1 MSDSPEQQPTVRL
14 RLKILGEPVAVEA
27 PAPPEYARL
36 DEVLPLM
43 RKIDDHA
50 IGVAVQRTEA
60 AGKTVSCSKGCAAC
74 CRQPVPVTPPE
85 AYALLRLVENLPEPR
100 RTDVR
105 ARFADRARRLARRRA
120 GGPFPCR

>member
-1 MSDSPEQQPTVRL
+1 MTLHRFLNFLRCVILPRPSENITSGAPSMTDSPEQPPMVRL

-43 RKIDDHA
+43 RRIDDHA
-50 IGVAVQRTEA
+50 VDLTVRRTAA

-74 CRQPVPVTPPE
+74 CR
-85 AYALLRLVENLPEPR
+85 A
-100 RTDVR
+100 
-105 ARFADRARRLARRRA
+105 
-120 GGPFPCR
+120 